1 MHCTRLPLLTLL
13 TALMLLPANR
23 VALLTP
29 VKASTE
35 VDACEVVTLEVAA
48 PRAAAGAMVAA
59 AATQEAMISPERL
72 STKPIVERREGN
84 EDTKKDMK
92 TCIRWLPT

>member
-1 MHCTRLPLLTLL
+1 M
-13 TALMLLPANR
+13 
-23 VALLTP
+23 
-29 VKASTE
+29 KASTD
-35 VDACEVVTLEVAA
+35 VDACEGDAGSGRA
-48 PRAAAGAMVAA
+48 GAAAGAMVAA

>member
-1 MHCTRLPLLTLL
+1 MHCTRLPLLTLV

-23 VALLTP
+23 VALLRP

-35 VDACEVVTLEVAA
+35 VDVFEVVTLEVAA

-59 AATQEAMISPERL
+59 AATQEAISPERL

-92 TCIRWLPT
+92 TCI